1 MEETNSE
8 NSIEVAS
15 IRLDHA
21 MANLE
26 AVVSHN
32 LDQNKIISQL
42 QGKIENLSL
51 QKTKLSSDLEKSSIR
66 EKKLD
71 KSASEVSK
79 RLVDAMETIK
89 SVLVK

>member
-15 IRLDHA
+15 IRLDRA

-26 AVVSHN
+26 AVVNHN
-32 LDQNKIISQL
+32 IDQNKIISQL
-42 QGKIENLSL
+42 QGEIESL
-51 QKTKLSSDLEKSSIR
+51 AFQKTKLSSDLDRSSIR